1 MSKNSKTYY
10 GFLSFMFKNY
20 VNNLCLKLKNL
31 CLKCMLRVYFKKLR
45 IYVKKHM
52 KKFGQTCVNTFA

>member
-45 IYVKKHM
+45 IYVK
-52 KKFGQTCVNTFA
+52 NI